1 MELPAQPNLRITI
14 IAADGLYKRDV
25 FSKHRE
31 LVLEKKSKLMLAI
44 GFPDPF
50 AVATMNGEQTKT
62 TGVIKKTLNPYW
74 NEVFDMRAT
83 EDSILAVQIFDQKKF
98 KKKDQGFLG
107 VINVRI
113 DSVIDLDSGGDEM
126 ITRDL
131 KKSNDNLVVH
141 GKLILNLSTN
151 LRAPIATATQA
162 QPARPSL
169 STTSSVNGAT
179 TPSPATPIAA
189 QSQQSLHPP
198 TIMPP
203 TGGNASQQRIT
214 NSSSSTAPAGAA
226 NGNSAPRRNDGSG
239 FSAFEDSQGR
249 LPGGWERRED
259 NLGRTYYVDHN
270 SRQTTWIRPTAN
282 FNAGE
287 QRTQMEQQTQV
298 ERTRHQQRM
307 LPDDRTGA
315 SSPPLSERQHSPSNG
330 ASSSA
335 VSMMATGAT
344 TPGTGELPA
353 GWEQRH
359 TPEGRA
365 YFVDHNTRTTTWV
378 DPRRQQYIRM
388 FGQNTN
394 NNSIQ
399 QQPVSQLGPLPSGW
413 EMRLT
418 NTARVYFVDHNTK
431 TTTWDD
437 PRLPSSL
444 DQNVP
449 QYKRDFRRKLIYFRS
464 QPALRILS
472 GQCHV
477 KVRRS
482 HIFEDSYA
490 EIMRQTPN
498 DLKKRLMIKFDGED
512 GLDYGGLSR

>member
-1 MELPAQPNLRITI
+1 MADLPAQPNLRVTI

-25 FSKHRE
+25 FR
-31 LVLEKKSKLMLAI
+31 
-44 GFPDPF
+44 FPDPF
-50 AVATMNGEQTKT
+50 AVATINGEQTKT

-74 NEVFDMRAT
+74 NESFDMRAN
-83 EDSILAVQIFDQKKF
+83 EESILAVQIFDQKKF

-107 VINVRI
+107 VVNVRVG
-113 DSVIDLDSGGDEM
+113 SVIDLDAGGDEM
-126 ITRDL
+126 LTRDL
-131 KKSNDNLVVH
+131 RKSNDNLVVN

-151 LRAPIATATQA
+151 LRPAATPAAAAT
-162 QPARPSL
+162 PARP
-169 STTSSVNGAT
+169 NGA
-179 TPSPATPIAA
+179 A
-189 QSQQSLHPP
+189 
-198 TIMPP
+198 
-203 TGGNASQQRIT
+203 
-214 NSSSSTAPAGAA
+214 SSSTVDPPPPASASRQPSTSGDT
-226 NGNSAPRRNDGSG
+226 SAPRTAG

-270 SRQTTWIRPTAN
+270 SRQTTWVRPTAN

-287 QRTQMEQQTQV
+287 QRQANEAETQAQ
-298 ERTRHQQRM
+298 RTRHQNRM

-315 SSPPLSERQHSPSNG
+315 NSPPLAGDQSSPPNGPAATSNPQ
-330 ASSSA
+330 AM
-335 VSMMATGAT
+335 SMMATGT
-344 TPGTGELPA
+344 TTAGTGELPA

-388 FGQNTN
+388 YGQNAAAGT
-394 NNSIQ
+394 IQ

-477 KVRRS
+477 KIRRS

-490 EIMRQTPN
+490 EIMRQSPS

-512 GLDYGGLSR
+512 GLDYGGLSREFFFLLSHEMFNPF